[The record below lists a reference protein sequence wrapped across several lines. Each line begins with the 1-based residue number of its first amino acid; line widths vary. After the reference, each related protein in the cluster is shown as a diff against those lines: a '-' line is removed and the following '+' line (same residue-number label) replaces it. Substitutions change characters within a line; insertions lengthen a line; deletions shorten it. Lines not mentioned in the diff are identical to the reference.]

1 MKNDNVIL
9 NKSKFFAIRI
19 IKLYKY
25 LSDEKKE
32 FVLSKQVLRSGT
44 SIGANEREAARAQSK
59 ADFIAKQH
67 IALKEADETCYW
79 LELLHETDY
88 VSDKEFESIYS
99 EANELIKLL
108 VAIIKSAK
116 ANKNSSFLTLNS
128 TFLILNY
135 THQEIFMC
143 YNVVSE
149 SEESTVVS
157 EYKSEEKRSDAYQ
170 SEEELEKEFI
180 HLLTEMS
187 YEYLPI
193 HNKDELLP
201 NLRKKLEELNNYAFT
216 DTEWEQFYNNCIAG
230 KNDGIVEKTRRIQ
243 EDNVQILHRDN
254 GETKNITLFDKKN
267 IHNNKLQ
274 VIHQYEENGGRYKNR
289 YDVTI
294 LVNGLPLVHI

>member
-1 MKNDNVIL
+1 M
-9 NKSKFFAIRI
+9 
-19 IKLYKY
+19 
-25 LSDEKKE
+25 
-32 FVLSKQVLRSGT
+32 
-44 SIGANEREAARAQSK
+44 
-59 ADFIAKQH
+59 
-67 IALKEADETCYW
+67 
-79 LELLHETDY
+79 
-88 VSDKEFESIYS
+88 
-99 EANELIKLL
+99 
-108 VAIIKSAK
+108 
-116 ANKNSSFLTLNS
+116 SF
-128 TFLILNY
+128 
-135 THQEIFMC
+135 

-201 NLRKKLEELNNYAFT
+201 NLRKKLEELNNYSFT

-254 GETKNITLFDKKN
+254 GETKNI
-267 IHNNKLQ
+267 
-274 VIHQYEENGGRYKNR
+274 R
-289 YDVTI
+289 
-294 LVNGLPLVHI
+294 

>member
-1 MKNDNVIL
+1 MSV
-9 NKSKFFAIRI
+9 F
-19 IKLYKY
+19 
-25 LSDEKKE
+25 
-32 FVLSKQVLRSGT
+32 
-44 SIGANEREAARAQSK
+44 
-59 ADFIAKQH
+59 
-67 IALKEADETCYW
+67 
-79 LELLHETDY
+79 
-88 VSDKEFESIYS
+88 
-99 EANELIKLL
+99 
-108 VAIIKSAK
+108 
-116 ANKNSSFLTLNS
+116 
-128 TFLILNY
+128 
-135 THQEIFMC
+135 
-143 YNVVSE
+143 NVVSE

-201 NLRKKLEELNNYAFT
+201 NLRKKLEELNNYSFT

-243 EDNVQILHRDN
+243 EDDSVQNLHRDN
-254 GETKNITLFDKKN
+254 GETKNIKLFDKKN

-274 VIHQYEENGGRYKNR
+274 VIHQYEENGGNYKNR

-294 LVNGLPLVHI
+294 LVNGLPLVHRIRSDFRYIERNEHEILFQHDEI